1 MKIGIGVTTTF
12 ARNETAQIAIQ
23 NIAKYSVGCKMAVVK
38 DVPGIAVAKNKC
50 LALLDDCEHI
60 FLFDDDT
67 YAKVEGWYLPY
78 IYSGINH
85 LSFTFSHL
93 HNGMTNGNRK
103 FEGEYMDC
111 SRFQNPCGCMLY
123 LTKRCLDTVGGF
135 DERFIGWGY
144 EHADYSRRIYNAG
157 LTPYPFMDVK
167 NSLDLLHSMDY
178 YREVQSSVEPIQRAG
193 FIKHNRPLYEQ
204 GVNSREYCKY
214 K

>member
-1 MKIGIGVTTTF
+1 MKIGIGITTTSNRVEI
-12 ARNETAQIAIQ
+12 AKRSIAQIRR
-23 NIAKYSVGCKMAVVK
+23 YSLGRPVIIVK
-38 DVPGIAVAKNKC
+38 DVDGIAKAKNQC
-50 LALLDDCEHI
+50 LAQLDDCEHI
-60 FLFDDDT
+60 FLLDDDVFPI
-67 YAKVEGWYLPY
+67 KHSWYMPY
-78 IYSGINH
+78 IDSGINH

-103 FEGEYMDC
+103 FEGEHMDC
-111 SRFQNPCGCMLY
+111 NRFQNPCGCMMY
-123 LTKRCLDTVGGF
+123 LTKKCLETVGGF

-144 EHADYSRRIYNAG
+144 EHVDYSRRIFNAG

-167 NSLDLLHSMDY
+167 NSLSLLHSMDH
-178 YREVQSSVEPIQRAG
+178 YREVQSSVEPMQRAG